1 VHSWGAV
8 LDKQLHPAV
17 YGNLC
22 LNHNLEKA
30 AQSHL
35 KDGGL
40 ICLAIVQAFHAS
52 YEAANNIQEA
62 SD

>member
-1 VHSWGAV
+1 
-8 LDKQLHPAV
+8 
-17 YGNLC
+17 LC
-22 LNHNLEKA
+22 LNHDLERA

-40 ICLAIVQAFHAS
+40 ICLAVVQPLHAS